1 MKEGL
6 KKKEKIV
13 GENEIKEKYID
24 MEKKGV
30 RKYWERERKIE
41 IKKVQIKNYLQRE
54 KMEKVKNVWVR
65 ERGIVND
72 ERELKE
78 EIIDYI

>member
-1 MKEGL
+1 
-6 KKKEKIV
+6 
-13 GENEIKEKYID
+13 
-24 MEKKGV
+24 
-30 RKYWERERKIE
+30 
-41 IKKVQIKNYLQRE
+41 
-54 KMEKVKNVWVR
+54 MEKVKNVWVR